1 MTLAQI
7 FSDPFLS
14 KIVIKALIVGVL
26 ISLSASML
34 GASLVLKRY
43 SMIGDGL
50 SHVGFFSLAVATVL
64 DLAEY
69 SMEISI
75 PIVIVCAFLILRL
88 RESSHIKGDSA
99 IALLSTGAVAIGSL
113 IYNFSGTRSTDIC
126 NSLFGSSSIITLT
139 DKELI
144 LSIVLSVSVMLLFTL
159 FYNKIFAVTFDE
171 NFSGATGIRTDL
183 YKSLIAILTAVTIV
197 IGMQMMGSIMIS
209 ALVIFPALTAMR
221 VCRSFKSVV
230 LCSIVL
236 AVVCF
241 LIGFFAACRFS
252 FQTGATVVTVHIIA
266 FVLFSAAAALTTHR
280 LIKKNS

>member
-7 FSDPFLS
+7 FSDPFLT

-26 ISLSASML
+26 VSLSASML

-139 DKELI
+139 DKELV

-171 NFSGATGIRTDL
+171 NFSSATGIRMDL

-280 LIKKNS
+280 LIKKHS

>member
-75 PIVIVCAFLILRL
+75 PIVILCAFLILRL

-139 DKELI
+139 DKELV
-144 LSIVLSVSVMLLFTL
+144 LSIVLSISVMLLFTL

-171 NFSGATGIRTDL
+171 NFSSATGIRTDL

-230 LCSIVL
+230 LCSIAL

-252 FQTGATVVTVHIIA
+252 FQTGATVVTVHIAA
-266 FVLFSAAAALTTHR
+266 FVLFSAAAALTTRR
-280 LIKKNS
+280 LIKKHS